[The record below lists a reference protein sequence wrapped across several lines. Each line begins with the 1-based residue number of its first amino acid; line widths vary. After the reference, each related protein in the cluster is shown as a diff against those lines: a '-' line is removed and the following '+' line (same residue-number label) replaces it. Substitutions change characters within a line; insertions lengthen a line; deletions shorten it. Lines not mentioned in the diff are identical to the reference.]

1 MSGIFMPPNSGVT
14 SITQFAF
21 AFFTATC
28 SLLFQAGEH
37 FGHDMVALGF
47 MVVIHDGLVAVQWSV
62 LPYSAI
68 GRIVPVSAVPTKL
81 EASPEKTVIADTALY
96 DDVTDE
102 FGEGDKNGI
111 IKTFEI
117 HAYTD
122 SGRPSQDGVDDMS
135 STQAVS

>member
-37 FGHDMVALGF
+37 FGPDMVALGL

-62 LPYSAI
+62 SAKPLV
-68 GRIVPVSAVPTKL
+68 GCLFRKVVAVVAIFLQLWQERFT
-81 EASPEKTVIADTALY
+81 
-96 DDVTDE
+96 
-102 FGEGDKNGI
+102 
-111 IKTFEI
+111 
-117 HAYTD
+117 
-122 SGRPSQDGVDDMS
+122 
-135 STQAVS
+135 